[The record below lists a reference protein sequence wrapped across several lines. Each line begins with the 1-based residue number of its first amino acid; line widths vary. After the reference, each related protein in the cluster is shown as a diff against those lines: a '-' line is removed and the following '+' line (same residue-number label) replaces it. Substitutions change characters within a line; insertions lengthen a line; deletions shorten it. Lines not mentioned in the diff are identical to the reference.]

1 MRNRVSISDVCG
13 KILFFWSF
21 VWPARGRSLFFLSRR
36 SAVWKSIS
44 LHIGFNPKIRCTF
57 DNDFLCAGFVRLLS
71 AVRQV
76 MGKCGK
82 DYCIVFRRKCQ
93 AENRRLK
100 NKIQIEANEKTYNRL
115 RNYRQSV
122 VRFSR
127 GSFAFLFH
135 FQPELSGGRNSECGS
150 DSGCRCICNRYRSP
164 RVTVKAVK
172 PS

>member
-1 MRNRVSISDVCG
+1 MVKSVVKHIFDCFFHFPNRPKYARLKGFRRFSLSCG
-13 KILFFWSF
+13 ANTVYAPKPSALPGELHLDLFNF
-21 VWPARGRSLFFLSRR
+21 
-36 SAVWKSIS
+36 K
-44 LHIGFNPKIRCTF
+44 N
-57 DNDFLCAGFVRLLS
+57 
-71 AVRQV
+71 
-76 MGKCGK
+76 
-82 DYCIVFRRKCQ
+82 YCIVFRRKCQ

-100 NKIQIEANEKTYNRL
+100 NKIQIETNEKTYNRL
-115 RNYRQSV
+115 RNCRQSV

-127 GSFAFLFH
+127 GSSVFLFH

>member
-1 MRNRVSISDVCG
+1 MVKSVVKHIFDY
-13 KILFFWSF
+13 
-21 VWPARGRSLFFLSRR
+21 FFLFPNRPKFTRLKGFRR
-36 SAVWKSIS
+36 LAPINVRNAIYAPKPSALPGE
-44 LHIGFNPKIRCTF
+44 LHLDLFNF
-57 DNDFLCAGFVRLLS
+57 
-71 AVRQV
+71 
-76 MGKCGK
+76 K